1 MYKQIILIIL
11 ILFIFFKLY
20 KEHFS
25 NSYQDTDLRVKLS
38 HYGSNLSPEKPLL
51 TLYYDRREP
60 NCKYFYDYFST
71 HHGGLDKTIPDENQ
85 KLRFQDDRPGQF
97 TGRSQPWNQLKA
109 IYSGSSDIENN
120 LIKPNFLKI
129 EEIEV
134 EDGHLYD
141 FNNKPAFKIKDEGPH
156 IGYVEYEGENDN
168 KKPKEYKQYY
178 KPKDFLKRIPFVTLS
193 FFKHKSKKDIEDLLN
208 SLNTNLNKCEEG
220 GPDECEPEVPK
231 TYENLKDF
239 EKYEYYVIEYDGV
252 YSPNNRHVKTTLNN
266 LIKFINDTFE
276 EYLEVDDEA
285 DFESY
290 TGQEFTF
297 VDVGEVPGYKKCTV
311 CSEFFKV

>member
-25 NSYQDTDLRVKLS
+25 NSYQDTEIRAKLS
-38 HYGSNLSPEKPLL
+38 HFGSNLSPKKPLL

-71 HHGGLDKTIPDENQ
+71 HHGGLDKSILDENQ
-85 KLRFQDDRPGQF
+85 KLRFQDDRPRQF
-97 TGRSQPWNQLKA
+97 TGTSQPWNQLKA
-109 IYSGSSDIENN
+109 IYSGVSDIENKF
-120 LIKPNFLKI
+120 IKPNFLKI

-141 FNNKPAFKIKDEGPH
+141 FNNKPAFKIKDEVPN
-156 IGYVEYEGENDN
+156 IGYVEYQGE
-168 KKPKEYKQYY
+168 KPKEYKQYY

-193 FFKHKSKKDIEDLLN
+193 FFKHKSKKDIEDLIKIMN
-208 SLNTNLNKCEEG
+208 
-220 GPDECEPEVPK
+220 
-231 TYENLKDF
+231 ENGDDKDYSHLKDF

-276 EYLEVDDEA
+276 EYLEVDEITSHYSRIGNDTIPVPLKHQIG
-285 DFESY
+285 S
-290 TGQEFTF
+290 TG
-297 VDVGEVPGYKKCTV
+297 KCNK

>member
-25 NSYQDTDLRVKLS
+25 NSYQDTEIRAKLS
-38 HYGSNLSPEKPLL
+38 HFGSNLSPKKPLL

-60 NCKYFYDYFST
+60 NCKYFYDYFSST
-71 HHGGLDKTIPDENQ
+71 HYGGLKQGGYHN
-85 KLRFQDDRPGQF
+85 LRFQDDRTRQF

-109 IYSGSSDIENN
+109 IYSDGSDIENKF
-120 LIKPNFLKI
+120 IKPNFLKI

-134 EDGHLYD
+134 KDGHLYD
-141 FNNKPAFKIKDEGPH
+141 FNNKPAFKVENNGNI
-156 IGYVEYEGENDN
+156 EYEGE
-168 KKPKEYKQYY
+168 KPKEYKQYY

-193 FFKHKSKKDIEDLLN
+193 FFKHKSKKDIEDLIKIMN
-208 SLNTNLNKCEEG
+208 
-220 GPDECEPEVPK
+220 
-231 TYENLKDF
+231 ENGHDKDYSHLKDF

-276 EYLEVDDEA
+276 EYLEFDSEA

-290 TGQEFTF
+290 TGQQWVF
-297 VDVGEVPGYKKCTV
+297 VEEVTGYKKCSD